1 MSDTLNTNIQAGVTA
16 GLTSGPGLPVIA
28 TVAHGLVS
36 ADGTAITFLSAAG
49 DMVNSAGTA
58 RNVSTPQTLTGAGAV
73 NITTRVTLLVT
84 TGANALTLA
93 DGASGQEK
101 VIVMKTDGGDG
112 TLTPA
117 HLVGGTTLT
126 FNDAGDS
133 VLLCFN
139 GTAWA
144 IVSNNGATLA

>member
-1 MSDTLNTNIQAGVTA
+1 MSHYSLTTTATTNGYNRVGDGSFAQASSGLIDATGVASIWLDSNGNLVTA
-16 GLTSGPGLPVIA
+16 SG
-28 TVAHGLVS
+28 
-36 ADGTAITFLSAAG
+36 AAAFFTG
-49 DMVNSAGTA
+49 G
-58 RNVSTPQTLTGAGAV
+58 TPQTLTGAGAV
-73 NITTRVTLLVT
+73 NLTTTVTILIT

-93 DGASGQEK
+93 DGSTGQIK
-101 VIVMKTDGGDG
+101 IITMKTDGGDG

-133 VLLCFN
+133 VMLCFN